1 MAKSKGF
8 KKIQDIFTGLEPYI
22 LSISLNTDFLSS
34 EIEEDEDPNY
44 LRFDIITLFPNTW
57 EINDHND
64 FLFFEID
71 VYETSTKYRFINE
84 NKELIVDDLLNYIQE
99 IINHNIELETKRK
112 KLEELIEKER
122 QAFEAKIEKLK
133 NEI

>member
-1 MAKSKGF
+1 MAKSKTF

-44 LRFDIITLFPNTW
+44 LRFDVITLFPNTW

-84 NKELIVDDLLNYIQE
+84 NKDLIVDDLLNYIQE
-99 IINHNIELETKRK
+99 IINHNIQLESKRK

-133 NEI
+133 NEL